1 MVEYIERDW
10 LLHEYDRQHK
20 GAPGGARKIMETAPA
35 ADGVP
40 LGETCPYFVY
50 NEHDR
55 GNDSLCRKAGC
66 EVEAVQRV
74 VRGRWKTAMLN
85 HEAFG
90 ERPHVSYCSVCNQIV
105 TFRTFFCPNCGAD
118 MRGDNN
124 DNGKTENT

>member
-35 ADGVP
+35 ADVVP
-40 LGETCPYFVY
+40 RGETCPYYVH

-66 EVEAVQRV
+66 EVEAVRPV
-74 VRGRWKTAMLN
+74 VRGKWKTAMLA

-90 ERPHVSYCSVCNQIV
+90 ERPRVYYCSACNQIT
-105 TFRTFFCPNCGAD
+105 TFRTFYCPNCGSYNG
-118 MRGDNN
+118 GDGN
-124 DNGKTENT
+124 DEAENP